1 MAVAKRG
8 DRISI
13 ADRIKA
19 PFRSTVRFLT
29 EVWYELRRVVWPSR
43 EEAESFTAVVIIA
56 VAIVAVWVGSLD
68 FIFNALVTQLRLY
81 TR

>member
-1 MAVAKRG
+1 MAASKRSDG
-8 DRISI
+8 ISI
-13 ADRIKA
+13 GDRIKA

-43 EEAESFTAVVIIA
+43 EEAESFTAIVIIA

-68 FIFNALVTQLRLY
+68 WFFNMLVTNLRLY

>member
-1 MAVAKRG
+1 MAVSKRG
-8 DRISI
+8 DRTSVM
-13 ADRIKA
+13 DRIKA
-19 PFRSTVRFLT
+19 PFRSLVRFLT

-68 FIFNALVTQLRLY
+68 WFSNMIVTNLRLY

>member
-8 DRISI
+8 ERLSLGDRAKS
-13 ADRIKA
+13 
-19 PFRSTVRFLT
+19 PFRSLARFLT

-56 VAIVAVWVGSLD
+56 VAIVAVWVGGLD
-68 FIFNALVTQLRLY
+68 WIFNTLVTQFGLY
-81 TR
+81 TK